1 MTERDTIQNL
11 WCEAQTRGESA
22 AMATIC
28 EVRGSAYRRSGARM
42 LLCQNGQS
50 TGVINGGCLDGDLW
64 RIAREVMASGQA
76 QLACYDTT
84 SSEDIVWGL
93 GLGCRGLVK
102 ILVEPIK
109 DLSWLRD
116 DATVA
121 AVFEGDVLGTVALPS
136 QAQERGH
143 LADLKGGRAWV
154 ETFQSAPP
162 LWIFGAGADAVPLVQ
177 MAQTLGWNVTVVDP
191 RAPHP
196 DRRPLLP
203 SRYLPSERTSELEIS
218 PRAACVLMTHNF
230 LHDAEILR
238 AVLSSPAFYIG
249 ALGPKRRA
257 DEMLAFL
264 AKDGF
269 VPSGEQLA
277 RLHAPIGLDIGA
289 ETPEEIALSI
299 VAELRAVV
307 AGRNGGFLRTRNAAI
322 HGEGTPL

>member
-22 AMATIC
+22 AMATVC
-28 EVRGSAYRRSGARM
+28 EVRGSAYRRPGARM
-42 LLCQNGQS
+42 LLCQSGQS
-50 TGVINGGCLDGDLW
+50 RGVINGGCLDADLW

-76 QLACYDTT
+76 QCACYDTT

-102 ILVEPIK
+102 ILIEPVK

-203 SRYLPSERTSELEIS
+203 SRYLPSERTGELELS

-238 AVLSSPAFYIG
+238 ALLPSPAFYIG

-269 VPSGEQLA
+269 APTPEQLA

-289 ETPEEIALSI
+289 EPPAEIALSI
-299 VAELRAVV
+299 VAELRAV
-307 AGRNGGFLRTRNAAI
+307 ATGRNGGFLRVRNAAI
-322 HGEGTPL
+322 HGEGATP